1 MMRKRGNWQVRF
13 GIGLVILAVA
23 IYTIQFLLFRN
34 RSEEIV
40 FLVFQDL
47 AFVPIEVL
55 LVTLVLQQLLK
66 IKEKKAMMNK
76 LNMVIGA
83 FFSEIGNEL
92 LRYFP
97 ELVAVTDEMT
107 KDLLVQMKWTTGDF
121 DETIKRIRSFDFR
134 VETRPPVLASMKTFL
149 VERRGFMLRLLEN
162 QNLLEHESFT
172 DLLWAVFHLTEEL
185 AYRSRLDDLPE
196 SDYAHINGDIKR
208 VYLSL
213 IIEWLAY
220 LKHLK
225 SDYPYLFSLA
235 LRLNPFDPLSTV
247 EVR

>member
-1 MMRKRGNWQVRF
+1 MKKRSSWQVWF
-13 GIGLVILAVA
+13 GIALVVLAVA
-23 IYTIQFLLFRN
+23 SYTIQYLLFRH
-34 RSEEIV
+34 RGEELV
-40 FLVFQDL
+40 FLLFQDL
-47 AFVPIEVL
+47 AFVPIQVL
-55 LVTLVLQQLLK
+55 LVTLVLEQLLSF
-66 IKEKKAMMNK
+66 KEKKAMLNK

-97 ELVAVTDEMT
+97 ELVTVTDEMT
-107 KDLLVQMKWTTGDF
+107 RDLVVQMNWTTRDF
-121 DETIKRIRSFDFR
+121 DEAVRRARSFDFT
-134 VETRPPVLASMKTFL
+134 VETKPPVLADMKTFL
-149 VERRGFMLRLLEN
+149 MERRGFMLGLLEN

-172 DLLWAVFHLTEEL
+172 DQLWAVFHLTEEL
-185 AYRSRLDDLPE
+185 AHRSSLDDLPV

-213 IIEWLAY
+213 IGEWLAY
-220 LKHLK
+220 LQHLK

-235 LRLNPFDPLSTV
+235 LRLNPFDPRAAV

>member
-1 MMRKRGNWQVRF
+1 MKKRSDWQVWF
-13 GIGLVILAVA
+13 GIGLVVSAVA
-23 IYTIQFLLFRN
+23 IYTVQYLLFRN

-40 FLVFQDL
+40 FLIFQDV
-47 AFVPIEVL
+47 AFVPIQVL
-55 LVTLVLQQLLK
+55 LVTLVLHQLLS
-66 IKEKKAMMNK
+66 IKEKQAMMKK

-107 KDLLVQMKWTTGDF
+107 KDLLVQMNWTTRDF
-121 DETIKRIRSFDFR
+121 DEAVKRTRSFNFT
-134 VETRPPVLASMKTFL
+134 VETKAPVLANMKTFL
-149 VERRGFMLRLLEN
+149 MERRGFMLGLLEN
-162 QNLLEHESFT
+162 QSLLEHESFT
-172 DLLWAVFHLTEEL
+172 DQLWAVFHLTEEL
-185 AYRSRLDDLPE
+185 AHRSRLDDLPA
-196 SDYAHINGDIKR
+196 SDYTHINGDIKR

-213 IIEWLAY
+213 IMEWLAY

-235 LRLNPFDPLSTV
+235 LRLNPFDPRATV
-247 EVR
+247 EVG

>member
-1 MMRKRGNWQVRF
+1 
-13 GIGLVILAVA
+13 
-23 IYTIQFLLFRN
+23 
-34 RSEEIV
+34 
-40 FLVFQDL
+40 
-47 AFVPIEVL
+47 
-55 LVTLVLQQLLK
+55 
-66 IKEKKAMMNK
+66 MMNK

-107 KDLLVQMKWTTGDF
+107 QGLAVQMNWTKRDF
-121 DETIKRIRSFDFR
+121 DEAVRRARSFDFK
-134 VETRPPVLASMKTFL
+134 VEAKPPVLAGMKTFL
-149 VERRGFMLRLLEN
+149 TERRGFMLRLLEN

-172 DLLWAVFHLTEEL
+172 DQLWAVFHLTEEL
-185 AYRSRLDDLPE
+185 KHRLSLDDLPV
-196 SDYAHINGDIKR
+196 SDQAHINGDIKR

-213 IIEWLAY
+213 IGEWLTY
-220 LKHLK
+220 LQHLK

-235 LRLNPFDPLSTV
+235 LRLNPFDPRAAV

>member
-1 MMRKRGNWQVRF
+1 MGKRSSWQVWF
-13 GIGLVILAVA
+13 GMGLLVMAVA
-23 IYTIQFLLFRN
+23 IYTVQYLLFRN
-34 RSEEIV
+34 RGEELI
-40 FLVFQDL
+40 FLIFQDM
-47 AFVPIEVL
+47 AFIPIQVL
-55 LVTLVLQQLLK
+55 LVTLIVDQLLS

-97 ELVAVTDEMT
+97 EVVAVSDDMT
-107 KDLLVQMKWTTGDF
+107 KELLVRMSWTEKDF
-121 DETIKRIRSFDFR
+121 DAAAKRIMSLDFTVKSR
-134 VETRPPVLASMKTFL
+134 GPVLENIKAFL

-172 DLLWAVFHLTEEL
+172 DQLWAIFHLTEEL
-185 AYRSRLDDLPE
+185 AHRSHLDDLPAT
-196 SDYAHINGDIKR
+196 DHAHINGDIKR

-213 IIEWLAY
+213 IREWLAY
-220 LKHLK
+220 MKHLK
-225 SDYPYLFSLA
+225 SGYPFLFSLA
-235 LRLNPFDPLSTV
+235 MRLNPFDSQAEV

>member
-1 MMRKRGNWQVRF
+1 MKKRSNWQVWF
-13 GIGLVILAVA
+13 GIGLVVLAVA
-23 IYTIQFLLFRN
+23 IYTLQYLLFKN
-34 RSEEIV
+34 RGEELV
-40 FLVFQDL
+40 FLIFQDV
-47 AFVPIEVL
+47 AFIPIQVL
-55 LVTLVLQQLLK
+55 LVTLILHQLLS
-66 IKEKKAMMNK
+66 IKEKQAMMNK

-97 ELVAVTDEMT
+97 KLVTVTDKMK
-107 KDLLVQMKWTTGDF
+107 KDFLVQLNWTERDF
-121 DETIKRIRSFDFR
+121 DEAAKRIMSFDFTL
-134 VETRPPVLASMKTFL
+134 ETQGPVLENMKTFL

-172 DLLWAVFHLTEEL
+172 DQLWAVFHLTEEL
-185 AYRSRLDDLPE
+185 AHRSRLDDLLA

-213 IIEWLAY
+213 IREWLAY

-235 LRLNPFDPLSTV
+235 MRLNPFDPRAAV